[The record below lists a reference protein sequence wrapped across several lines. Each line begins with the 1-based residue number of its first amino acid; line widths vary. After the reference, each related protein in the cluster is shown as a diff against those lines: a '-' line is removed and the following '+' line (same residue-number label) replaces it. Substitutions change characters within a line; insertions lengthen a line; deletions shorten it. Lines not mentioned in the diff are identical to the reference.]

1 MTAPEIIDLTG
12 PESLQ
17 YKSSQDGLHA
27 LKLQKRSLLYA

>member
-1 MTAPEIIDLTG
+1 MTATEIVDLTG

-17 YKSSQDGLHA
+17 YKSSQDGVHS